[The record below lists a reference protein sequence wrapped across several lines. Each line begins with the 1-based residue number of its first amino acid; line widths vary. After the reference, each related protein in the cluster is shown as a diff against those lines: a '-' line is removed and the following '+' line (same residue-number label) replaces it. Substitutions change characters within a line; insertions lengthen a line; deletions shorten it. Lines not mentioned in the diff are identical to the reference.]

1 MKIAP
6 RGKKTLIF
14 FLSAFLCLF
23 LTWLALGMPAL
34 TPGWAFR
41 RACQASFLPK
51 LEGQTVLT
59 AKANSQKDIQFWL
72 AEKDDTVYVAN
83 VQYTGDLAWSAT
95 TPLGE
100 VSGNNNVWIVPLPT
114 YNLMYVIPDGP
125 HVAVRASGE
134 SAAMALTLKSDSGD
148 SVWDLIPCGEQD
160 GWFLFRY
167 DLSLLEGDYSQAPR
181 YTPEYAYW
189 EYILSS
195 GHHRQ
200 ALYPQ
205 NTRNCYTLRFTSYD
219 AAGSI
224 LQEAALEW

>member
-1 MKIAP
+1 MKNAS

-14 FLSAFLCLF
+14 FLSASLCLF

-51 LEGQTVLT
+51 LKVQTVLT

-72 AEKDDTVYVAN
+72 AEKDDTVYVAQ

-100 VSGNNNVWIVPLPT
+100 VSENNNVWIIPLPS
-114 YNLMYVIPDGP
+114 YNLMYTIPDGP

-134 SAAMALTLKSDSGD
+134 NAAMTLTLKSDSGD

-167 DLSLLEGDYSQAPR
+167 DLSPLEGDFSQIPQ
-181 YTPEYAYW
+181 YTPEHAYY
-189 EYILSS
+189 EYIITS

-200 ALYPQ
+200 ALYPK
-205 NTRNCYTLRFTSYD
+205 NHRYYYTLRFTSYD
-219 AAGSI
+219 AAGRV
-224 LQEAALEW
+224 LQEADLEW